1 MYGKYGKCSWRVGSQ
16 ESTLHCMMPLFQKNK
31 FKGVRAHMANKKGMS
46 IAATVTALAAPLAEQ
61 LGYQIWDVE
70 YVREGADYY
79 LRITIDS
86 PQGITIDDC
95 ERFSRA
101 IDPLLD
107 EADPIAD
114 SYHLEVSSPGI
125 ERELKTD
132 AHIEACL
139 GETVEAR
146 LFAPLDGSRVHRGR
160 LEGLSE
166 NGDVVLSNGEQTRAI
181 PRAAV
186 SRLTTVFEF

>member
-1 MYGKYGKCSWRVGSQ
+1 MAKQNVATAVAALIEKTVEECDC
-16 ESTLHCMMPLFQKNK
+16 TL
-31 FKGVRAHMANKKGMS
+31 
-46 IAATVTALAAPLAEQ
+46 
-61 LGYQIWDVE
+61 WDVE
-70 YVREGADYY
+70 YVKIGAEYH
-79 LRITIDS
+79 LIVTIDS
-86 PQGITIDDC
+86 EEGITIEDC
-95 ERFSRA
+95 ERVHRA

-107 EADPIAD
+107 EADPIEG
-114 SYHLEVSSPGI
+114 SYRLEVSSPGI

-132 AHIEACL
+132 AHIKACL

-166 NGDVVLSNGEQTRAI
+166 SGEIVLLIGEQTLSI